1 MPESAIS
8 GEISDLMECRI
19 MLVETVLKLKGA
31 SSAVVSPAATAA
43 EAAQL
48 LAQQHIQIV
57 LVCDANRRIEGVV
70 TDSDILRAVARC
82 TSGKAA
88 CCLTVSELMTRDV
101 VTCRRDDRLDDV
113 VATMLKRQLRRIPV
127 VERDGTVAGLFTLR
141 EALLRL
147 YEEAKLD
154 EAQLKEYFLGIGY
167 H

>member
-1 MPESAIS
+1 MAQ
-8 GEISDLMECRI
+8 
-19 MLVETVLKLKGA
+19 
-31 SSAVVSPAATAA
+31 ATARK
-43 EAAQL
+43 
-48 LAQQHIQIV
+48 QQDDQV
-57 LVCDANRRIEGVV
+57 E
-70 TDSDILRAVARC
+70 C
-82 TSGKAA
+82 TNKAA
-88 CCLTVSELMTRDV
+88 HGTFCWNELMTRDV